1 MSISI
6 SVVDNK
12 KTDML
17 LNRIYESPF
26 LFRNKLNLDNK
37 ITFGSEI
44 EVNGVDNIEMYK
56 TIKSFNIKHNLID
69 DDRYLI
75 SDDITVDSEVITP
88 ILTDTKDNWILFKDL
103 FDTLNKTKATIGTNT
118 SSHVHLG
125 THLINSNQTL
135 SIFLKMLVVF
145 EPIIFRFGYGYT
157 LVPRDFI
164 KAFPNLSNYATM
176 TSPIRYCAFINALD
190 NNSKDLSKRYNK
202 FIAKSLNI
210 SSVYKYENFD
220 FNSIGSKSGIPNI
233 DDHMEVR
240 CFNGSLDPVIVQNN
254 INLIASILHAV
265 LENRIDL
272 DYLNLEYQK
281 YSKRKINFDRPY
293 EILNGHEC
301 IAYNNELYSFN
312 KVDLNKVMK
321 FTDMVFIHERDKYM
335 FLKQYFKLFNP
346 EDMKKKL

>member
-1 MSISI
+1 
-6 SVVDNK
+6 
-12 KTDML
+12 
-17 LNRIYESPF
+17 
-26 LFRNKLNLDNK
+26 
-37 ITFGSEI
+37 
-44 EVNGVDNIEMYK
+44 
-56 TIKSFNIKHNLID
+56 
-69 DDRYLI
+69 
-75 SDDITVDSEVITP
+75 
-88 ILTDTKDNWILFKDL
+88 
-103 FDTLNKTKATIGTNT
+103 
-118 SSHVHLG
+118 
-125 THLINSNQTL
+125 
-135 SIFLKMLVVF
+135 
-145 EPIIFRFGYGYT
+145 
-157 LVPRDFI
+157 
-164 KAFPNLSNYATM
+164 
-176 TSPIRYCAFINALD
+176 
-190 NNSKDLSKRYNK
+190 
-202 FIAKSLNI
+202 
-210 SSVYKYENFD
+210 
-220 FNSIGSKSGIPNI
+220 
-233 DDHMEVR
+233 MEVR